1 MHHKQGEKNTITVV
15 QIKWSSHMSLERQQ
29 EEKTK
34 NRFCFF
40 FFCTLISLSLSERH
54 TATKKSKEG
63 NMWWIDS
70 DRHHISGESQT
81 NTKISLS
88 TVDFYEFVST
98 ISCRTYHH
106 MLVDRCFPI
115 IYVLFICVQWRSLN
129 RLWKCTRIP
138 NREQLNRFKQL
149 YINSN
154 AMI

>member
-1 MHHKQGEKNTITVV
+1 MHHKQGEKNTVTVV

-70 DRHHISGESQT
+70 DRTSYFRRKPNKYQNITFYGWFLWICFYYQLQDISSYARWSLLPNYICSLHMCSVTILEPFMKMHSNSEPRAIKSLQT
-81 NTKISLS
+81 I
-88 TVDFYEFVST
+88 VY
-98 ISCRTYHH
+98 
-106 MLVDRCFPI
+106 
-115 IYVLFICVQWRSLN
+115 
-129 RLWKCTRIP
+129 
-138 NREQLNRFKQL
+138 
-149 YINSN
+149 
-154 AMI
+154 